1 MTLSTVGSGLTK
13 INADKEK
20 LGLHYVGLMLV
31 LAWYYCLWFVPGVIR
46 WSGLLEFANILSWL
60 ANLGASGFFL
70 LILPLFMKKGRL
82 FENQAQSNYVL
93 SIGLCI
99 CTLIFTMVTPV
110 WQHFS
115 LYGVLF
121 PLILGF
127 LNASLW
133 LLWGELHGRRH
144 SKFTIEKIAPVFAV
158 VMGVF
163 LLVSYVLP
171 APFDS
176 IFVSCIPLLAMA
188 AFKKE
193 TESLPEKATIP
204 PLLPEKPRKNAM
216 FSMAIICIT
225 ISGCCAACYYNI
237 AIIPIEFLPEEG
249 KGYVWGVFASAVLLL
264 MIGLAYKRMVNNS
277 SIYQLIPWLMAACV
291 ISISLYATQDTFLYC
306 ASFEISVALCG
317 VFEIL
322 IIMYFGSLS
331 SKGYLAPSFAFG
343 LSSGCVRIGFLVGN
357 SIAVLEET
365 LGVVDTFGQPL
376 ALGFICM
383 LALIIIPHIRQE
395 QNITGLTVNNNSTYE
410 IDDICDS
417 VIKEF
422 GLSTREGE
430 IIRLIA
436 KGYTVDSISKK
447 LYISP
452 YTTQTHVRHIYAKMQ
467 IHKRSELLDYIN
479 MHRSE

>member
-1 MTLSTVGSGLTK
+1 M
-13 INADKEK
+13 
-20 LGLHYVGLMLV
+20 
-31 LAWYYCLWFVPGVIR
+31 
-46 WSGLLEFANILSWL
+46 
-60 ANLGASGFFL
+60 
-70 LILPLFMKKGRL
+70 
-82 FENQAQSNYVL
+82 
-93 SIGLCI
+93 
-99 CTLIFTMVTPV
+99 
-110 WQHFS
+110 
-115 LYGVLF
+115 
-121 PLILGF
+121 
-127 LNASLW
+127 
-133 LLWGELHGRRH
+133 
-144 SKFTIEKIAPVFAV
+144 
-158 VMGVF
+158 
-163 LLVSYVLP
+163 
-171 APFDS
+171 
-176 IFVSCIPLLAMA
+176 
-188 AFKKE
+188 
-193 TESLPEKATIP
+193 
-204 PLLPEKPRKNAM
+204 
-216 FSMAIICIT
+216 
-225 ISGCCAACYYNI
+225 
-237 AIIPIEFLPEEG
+237 
-249 KGYVWGVFASAVLLL
+249 FASAVLLL

-479 MHRSE
+479 IHRSE